1 MIIGIPKELKRN
13 EYRVALTP
21 SGVRVIIE
29 RGHVVLVEYGA
40 GKGSGFSDQDYENGG
55 AKLLNAEQVY
65 SQSEMIYKVKEIL
78 PQEYAYMREGLI
90 VFTYLHTNAYIE
102 MTEIMLKKNVT
113 GIAYSDVSDEKGK
126 FPLLKPMSELAGKG
140 GFIAGLNLMQSIN
153 GGNGRLLARIH
164 GCQTPHVTIIGAGSA
179 GLGAADLAIGFG
191 NQVSILDIDLDRLEQ
206 LKYQLAPNVELL
218 YSSRENLVRCLER
231 TDLLINCI
239 LWDKTR
245 KDHLVSRKDLE
256 LMNADSIIVDV
267 ACDDAGA
274 IETCCSTTHADPIYY
289 EEGIMHYCVD
299 NIPSGFSRTASIML
313 SAATLPYALAIANK
327 GVDAAITNDVHLR
340 RGLTFYNGDL
350 TLKETADKHNLVYT
364 DPLESIAK
372 NK

>member
-267 ACDDAGA
+267 ACDEHGA
-274 IETCCSTTHADPIYY
+274 IETSRSTKHDDPTY
-289 EEGIMHYCVD
+289 EVDGIVHYAVD
-299 NIPSGFSRTASIML
+299 NIPSAFSKTATELL
-313 SAATLPYALAIANK
+313 SNVTLPYALQIANL
-327 GVDAAITNDVHLR
+327 GVLEALKKNPGLR
-340 RGLTFYNGDL
+340 RGLSTYKGQL
-350 TLKETADKHNLVYT
+350 TLMETAVKHNKVFVTPEEALN
-364 DPLESIAK
+364 IK
-372 NK
+372 